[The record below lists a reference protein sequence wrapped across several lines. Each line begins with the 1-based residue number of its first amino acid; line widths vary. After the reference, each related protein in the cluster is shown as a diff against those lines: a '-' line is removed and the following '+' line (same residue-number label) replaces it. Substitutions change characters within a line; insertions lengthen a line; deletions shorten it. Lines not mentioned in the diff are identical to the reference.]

1 MKKDSKILIVSA
13 IALVVSSAGLH
24 FIHKANEGYPD
35 ISLKGE
41 TGEFLAVSNTEYS
54 EEDEL
59 TQVRIKTNAPDGTIL
74 YISAQHPYTTNDL
87 GQYTI
92 VKNGRAKADIK
103 MSSSLAATPIPVTV
117 TLDMEQ
123 NQTVPAAVKIYGQ
136 KGENIIGEEIFDNGN
151 GYLNAVISTE
161 EFTFPNEAKYIS
173 DMFSSFLYYTIISNY
188 SDIFASITPA
198 EDGSWKEINI
208 KLTEYGSA
216 PESWNTVTDEILN
229 GFYDFF
235 EKMAK
240 DAEVVSDSEKIKITF
255 YDSQGNVLAQ
265 NY

>member
-1 MKKDSKILIVSA
+1 MKKDSKILIISA
-13 IALVVSSAGLH
+13 IALAVSSAGLQ
-24 FIHKANEGYPD
+24 FIHNSNEGYPD
-35 ISLKGE
+35 ITLKGE
-41 TGEFLAVSNTEYS
+41 TGEFLAVSSTEYI
-54 EEDEL
+54 EEDEI

-92 VKNGRAKADIK
+92 VKNGKAKADIK

-161 EFTFPNEAKYIS
+161 EFTFPNEAKYKN

-208 KLTEYGSA
+208 KLTEYASA
-216 PESWNTVTDEILN
+216 PESWNTVTDEVLN